1 MPNIIR
7 ADCGFDPTEVEK
19 FEEVTVELLNDPSGL
34 DLTGHR
40 NMHVSLASETSDV
53 SIEDFE
59 HMKQGVDYT
68 IVAANGAGTKNQL
81 IFPSKSTLYY
91 GDKITPA
98 NGMTI
103 VYEFFTDGYNI
114 YCNRQIYK

>member
-7 ADCGFDPTEVEK
+7 ADCGFDPSDVEK
-19 FEEVTVELLNDPSGL
+19 FEEVTVELLNDTSGL
-34 DLTGHR
+34 DLDGHR
-40 NMHVSLASETSDV
+40 NMHVSLASESSDV

-81 IFPSKSTLYY
+81 IFPSKSTLYS

-114 YCNRQIYK
+114 YCSRQIYK

>member
-1 MPNIIR
+1 MPNIIC
-7 ADCGFDPTEVEK
+7 ADCGFDPSQIEA
-19 FEEVTVELLNDPSGL
+19 FEDVTVELLNNPEGV

-40 NMHVSLASETSDV
+40 NMHVSLSAEKSDV
-53 SIEDFE
+53 TIEDFE
-59 HMKQGVDYT
+59 CMKQGVDYT

-81 IFPSKSTLYY
+81 IFPANSTLYS
-91 GDKITPA
+91 GDEITA
-98 NGMTI
+98 VNGMTI